1 RERGTQGKAGGR
13 DTFPLAS
20 PKQTYPYPLSQSST
34 DPLAYR
40 KNLSTNTTTEVILNT
55 KPRPLGF

>member
-1 RERGTQGKAGGR
+1 
-13 DTFPLAS
+13 TFPLAS